1 MLVLTKV
8 LTQPIKLSTTIRVPP
23 FTSHSADRKIT
34 NHAAE
39 APKRERRQKLLELVQ
54 AKFPDG
60 NVLMPYIEPSAV
72 PADSEITDYVAEAAE
87 CERCRKLLE
96 LAKATVTFLD
106 GNVPMPYLASGFS
119 NADYCVTGIQSN

>member
-1 MLVLTKV
+1 
-8 LTQPIKLSTTIRVPP
+8 
-23 FTSHSADRKIT
+23 
-34 NHAAE
+34 
-39 APKRERRQKLLELVQ
+39 LLELVQ

-87 CERCRKLLE
+87 CERRRKLLE
-96 LAKATVTFLD
+96 LAKATDGTFLD

-119 NADYCVTGIQSN
+119 NADY